1 MSETDELPEH
11 ATPAADTAAGRLL
24 PLREAAARLHV
35 STATLRNWIRLGV
48 LLPDRERPYRF
59 RVEAVAAF
67 RREKRSES
75 GARLTSRANKS
86 RSTVRRFRGPCREAA
101 AVFRS
106 LRPGLEC
113 AMYTAALKR
122 LEAAGEIELDG
133 IRPVC
138 FLRESVRTVL
148 ENWRRRLRQE
158 PGERALRFFEALP
171 AMDGEE
177 SLGELH
183 QALTSI
189 GHRAVRGAYY
199 TATGLADDALRF
211 GAGAGRFLDPC
222 CGSGHY
228 LVRAASVL
236 KLGPDRIYGIE
247 CDPVAAE
254 LARINLLLAFPFDE
268 FTPHIFRG
276 DALAGRILREAYGSF
291 DLVATNPPWE
301 AVRSG
306 REESFALFIRQAL
319 RFLGP
324 EGRLSFLLPE
334 AVLNIRAHAPLRRML
349 FEECRIESVTLL
361 GRCFTGVFT
370 PVVRLDAVNAPPGD
384 GHRFPVVH
392 PDGAREL
399 HRQEPGCRD
408 CAIETG
414 ISAADRALLDKIDAC
429 PHLTLAGNAEWALG
443 IVTGDNAKLLATAPE
458 PGAEPILRGCDIRP
472 NRLKTPQRYL
482 RPGKLQQAAPKRLYR
497 TKPKLVYRFIANR
510 PVCAVDPD
518 GFLTLN
524 SANLLIPHLPGW
536 PAELAAR
543 YLNSRLAGY
552 IFMKRFATCKVLR
565 KDLELLPFPPL
576 AAGEADGLMRLGEEE
591 LEERFF
597 DKFGLAAEE
606 RALISRVFQ

>member
-1 MSETDELPEH
+1 M
-11 ATPAADTAAGRLL
+11 
-24 PLREAAARLHV
+24 
-35 STATLRNWIRLGV
+35 
-48 LLPDRERPYRF
+48 
-59 RVEAVAAF
+59 
-67 RREKRSES
+67 
-75 GARLTSRANKS
+75 
-86 RSTVRRFRGPCREAA
+86 
-101 AVFRS
+101 
-106 LRPGLEC
+106 
-113 AMYTAALKR
+113 
-122 LEAAGEIELDG
+122 
-133 IRPVC
+133 
-138 FLRESVRTVL
+138 
-148 ENWRRRLRQE
+148 
-158 PGERALRFFEALP
+158 
-171 AMDGEE
+171 
-177 SLGELH
+177 
-183 QALTSI
+183 
-189 GHRAVRGAYY
+189 
-199 TATGLADDALRF
+199 
-211 GAGAGRFLDPC
+211 
-222 CGSGHY
+222 
-228 LVRAASVL
+228 
-236 KLGPDRIYGIE
+236 
-247 CDPVAAE
+247 
-254 LARINLLLAFPFDE
+254 
-268 FTPHIFRG
+268 
-276 DALAGRILREAYGSF
+276 
-291 DLVATNPPWE
+291 ATNPPWG

-414 ISAADRALLDKIDAC
+414 ISTADRALLDKIDAC

-443 IVTGDNAKLLATAPE
+443 IVTGDNAKLLASAPE

-524 SANLLIPHLPGW
+524 SANLLIPHLPG
-536 PAELAAR
+536 
-543 YLNSRLAGY
+543 LAGGAGGAVSEFPPGRLY
-552 IFMKRFATCKVLR
+552 LHETVCNLQGAAERSRTVAVSAACRGGGRRTHAAGGRGAGRAVLR
-565 KDLELLPFPPL
+565 
-576 AAGEADGLMRLGEEE
+576 
-591 LEERFF
+591 
-597 DKFGLAAEE
+597 
-606 RALISRVFQ
+606 